1 MTAPAT
7 DDRPGGLLAW
17 QWSLYP
23 RAHTTHPNLAVHALT
38 APLFVAGTVALLASP
53 WVRSLGLALG
63 GAAAMVAVML
73 VQMRSHLTEPAA
85 PATFRGPLD
94 VIQRF
99 LAEQWITFPR
109 YILSGEFVRA
119 WRGEPIS
126 RR

>member
-7 DDRPGGLLAW
+7 DERPGGLLAW

-38 APLFVAGTVALLASP
+38 APFFVAGTVALLASP

-73 VQMRSHLTEPAA
+73 VQMRSHRTEPAA
-85 PATFRGPLD
+85 LKRNVIAGWRCRLPAPSVWRPIRKEWHAYITGTA
-94 VIQRF
+94 QR
-99 LAEQWITFPR
+99 
-109 YILSGEFVRA
+109 
-119 WRGEPIS
+119 
-126 RR
+126 